1 MSRYDS
7 VFKTSSIFNAIIAHL
22 SPKRTTLSAKSPFWD
37 KSKKRLYFF
46 FSGYIHEKF
55 GMELGF
61 WRRILA
67 EFIKLQDL
75 FQKLWFESMIFCPR
89 VCMDLRYFNFNSL
102 DLRYF
107 RYGLKIHLLRVLDL
121 RYFKLDLRYF
131 KIGLKIFLK
140 ILCGLKIVIDYQ

>member
-1 MSRYDS
+1 
-7 VFKTSSIFNAIIAHL
+7 
-22 SPKRTTLSAKSPFWD
+22 
-37 KSKKRLYFF
+37 
-46 FSGYIHEKF
+46 
-55 GMELGF
+55 
-61 WRRILA
+61 
-67 EFIKLQDL
+67 
-75 FQKLWFESMIFCPR
+75 
-89 VCMDLRYFNFNSL
+89 MDLRYFNFNSL